1 MLKRVKTVSAQEP
14 KQMRDEEVVNYLS
27 LALNYKKDVSSIV
40 RALKEFMH
48 KYESK
53 MRGLMPIY
61 HLYFKMLAN
70 KEELL
75 P

>member
-61 HLYFKMLAN
+61 HLYLKMLAN